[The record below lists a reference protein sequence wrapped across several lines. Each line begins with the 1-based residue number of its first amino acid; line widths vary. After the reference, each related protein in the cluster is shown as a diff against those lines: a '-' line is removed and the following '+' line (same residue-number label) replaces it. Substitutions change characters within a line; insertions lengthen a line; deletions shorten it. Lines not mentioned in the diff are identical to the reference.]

1 MASERELQFISER
14 FREFY
19 AERGIE
25 TPREMERRE
34 FGFIPFGAKMMFRHI
49 SFSTPEALRRYLI
62 ENAPAH
68 AYYSSAYYENPEAE
82 MERKGWLGADLIFD
96 IDADHIETPC
106 KAEHDRWRCKDCGF
120 EGRGETPERCPR
132 CGGTS
137 FEEEKWICPRCLE
150 AARHEAQKLLDILI
164 SDFGFSPREELE
176 VNFTGHRGYHIHV
189 SSPNIR
195 ELDQPARREIVDYIL
210 GTGIKAELHGFR
222 PSAQSLTLS
231 EGGWRGRLIRAL
243 YDYLEEADLKTLM
256 DAGLSRATASKLL
269 EMRERILRLLRE
281 GRPGLLLR
289 LIRRRTLDKLVE
301 AAVGREASAIDTVVT
316 TDLHRLIR
324 LPGTLHGKTA
334 LIAQR
339 VSVEGLDDYDPLIEA
354 VAFKGGS
361 LKVYVEGAPRFS
373 IGGAQYGPYEG
384 EEMELPLEAALYL
397 LCKGAARLVG

>member
-1 MASERELQFISER
+1 
-14 FREFY
+14 
-19 AERGIE
+19 
-25 TPREMERRE
+25 
-34 FGFIPFGAKMMFRHI
+34 
-49 SFSTPEALRRYLI
+49 
-62 ENAPAH
+62 
-68 AYYSSAYYENPEAE
+68 YYSSAYYENPEAE

-137 FEEEKWICPRCLE
+137 FKEEKWICNRCLD

-164 SDFGFSPREELE
+164 GDFGFSPIDELE
-176 VNFTGHRGYHIHV
+176 VSFTGHRGYHIHV

-210 GTGIKAELHGFR
+210 GTGIKAELHGFK
-222 PSAQSLTLS
+222 PSLERLTTG
-231 EGGWRGRLIRAL
+231 EGGWRDRLIKAL
-243 YDYLEEADLKTLM
+243 YDYLEEADLKALM
-256 DAGLSRATASKLL
+256 EAGLSRATASKIL
-269 EMRERILRLLRE
+269 EIKDRLLQILWD
-281 GRPGLLLR
+281 GRPGLALR

-324 LPGTLHGKTA
+324 LPGTLHGKTG

-339 VSVEGLDDYDPLIEA
+339 VSVEGLDDYDPLVEA
-354 VAFKGGS
+354 VAFKDGM
-361 LKVYVEGAPRFS
+361 LKVYVERAPRFS
-373 IGGAQYGPYEG
+373 IGGAFYGPYIG
-384 EEMELPLEAALYL
+384 EEVELPMEAALYL
-397 LCKGAARLVG
+397 LCKGAARLAG

>member
-1 MASERELQFISER
+1 MAAEREIQFISKK
-14 FREFY
+14 FRDFY
-19 AERGIE
+19 AEGRIE

-34 FGFIPFGAKMMFRHI
+34 FGFIPFGAKAMFRHL

-62 ENAPAH
+62 ESAPAH

-106 KAEHDRWRCKDCGF
+106 KAEHDRWRCKDCGL

-137 FEEEKWICPRCLE
+137 FEEEKWICNRCLD

-164 SDFGFSPREELE
+164 GDFGFSPLDELE
-176 VNFTGHRGYHIHV
+176 VSFTGHRGYHIHV

-210 GTGIKAELHGFR
+210 GTGIKAELHGFK
-222 PSAQSLTLS
+222 PSLERLTTG
-231 EGGWRGRLIRAL
+231 EGGWRDRLIKAL

-256 DAGLSRATASKLL
+256 EAGLSRATASKIL
-269 EMRERILRLLRE
+269 EIRDRLLQILWD
-281 GRPGLLLR
+281 GRPGLALR

-324 LPGTLHGKTA
+324 LPGTLHGKTG

-339 VSVEGLDDYDPLIEA
+339 VSVEGLDDYDPLVEA
-354 VAFKGGS
+354 VAFKDGM
-361 LKVYVEGAPRFS
+361 LKVYVERAPRFS
-373 IGGAQYGPYEG
+373 IGGAFYGPYIG
-384 EEMELPLEAALYL
+384 EEVELPMEAALYL
-397 LCKGAARLVG
+397 LCKGAARLAG